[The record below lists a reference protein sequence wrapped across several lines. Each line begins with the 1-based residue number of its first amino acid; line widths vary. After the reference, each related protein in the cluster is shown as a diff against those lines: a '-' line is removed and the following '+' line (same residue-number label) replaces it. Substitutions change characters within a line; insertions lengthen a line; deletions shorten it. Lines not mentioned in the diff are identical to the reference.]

1 MKRRNAVH
9 LVVWSVL
16 TAAGCSSTSAPALP
30 SCSSAL
36 ASQVALSIGRDTTL
50 DPAADS
56 GCVTFAANL
65 SAIASAASLPVP
77 HSPAGGYSAESM
89 PERFAANVTHP
100 ESAAGSSVVSRP
112 IDSATWDASAELHEG
127 SAGAEVLEQPAAVRT
142 DHTTRCTA
150 LRRFMPTSAL
160 AWPAS
165 CSGPDVHPQL
175 HAAGAAP
182 PTRRDEPQAAHGDR
196 APGSFVVPA
205 VAHVD
210 ARTSFRS
217 TRAPTS
223 TSPYMHTISGP
234 VGKSPSSEI
243 HRPRIDARAPEPH
256 EM

>member
-1 MKRRNAVH
+1 MCVPTVVAVAVTDWNEEH
-9 LVVWSVL
+9 VRFAHTVNVRMLPGL
-16 TAAGCSSTSAPALP
+16 GGPAGCGAARVG
-30 SCSSAL
+30 A
-36 ASQVALSIGRDTTL
+36 AA
-50 DPAADS
+50 AADR
-56 GCVTFAANL
+56 
-65 SAIASAASLPVP
+65 ASTE
-77 HSPAGGYSAESM
+77 SP
-89 PERFAANVTHP
+89 
-100 ESAAGSSVVSRP
+100 AGSSVVSRP

-234 VGKSPSSEI
+234 VGKPPSREI

-256 EM
+256 GM

>member
-1 MKRRNAVH
+1 MCVPTVVAVAVTDWNEEHVRFAHTVNVRMLPGLGGPAGCGAARVGAAAAADRASTAAPAGPLRARWRRNPSN
-9 LVVWSVL
+9 W
-16 TAAGCSSTSAPALP
+16 TAASRGEDDGITPWPTA
-30 SCSSAL
+30 
-36 ASQVALSIGRDTTL
+36 G
-50 DPAADS
+50 AA
-56 GCVTFAANL
+56 A
-65 SAIASAASLPVP
+65 
-77 HSPAGGYSAESM
+77 
-89 PERFAANVTHP
+89 VTHP